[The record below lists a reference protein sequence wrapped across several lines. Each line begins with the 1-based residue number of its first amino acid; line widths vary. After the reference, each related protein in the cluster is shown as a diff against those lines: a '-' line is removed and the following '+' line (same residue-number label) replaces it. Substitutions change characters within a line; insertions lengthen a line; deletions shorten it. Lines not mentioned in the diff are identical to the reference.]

1 MLPPWRIFDMGK
13 NTYGKFQ
20 VRSQGMGTRHCLM
33 KYLSIA
39 ALLIAFVTVLG
50 GCGNRVPEDHYLRG
64 HGGIIQ
70 GDAPPPGS
78 EELPPMPPDSGGGGE
93 TPPTGSAGG
102 GGEMPP
108 NWRNSLPRAVAQ
120 PVRNQGL
127 VGDWWNS
134 KGTIAALR
142 FTSNRGWYSGILLSV
157 SARSRAKGFS
167 KGDVAYRVQRV
178 SQWVYEGQV
187 LSRFDDGRQPHWR
200 QRIRFIISSQNPNTM
215 KGYGKY
221 GAKTQVVA
229 YSRRTR

>member
-1 MLPPWRIFDMGK
+1 ME
-13 NTYGKFQ
+13 
-20 VRSQGMGTRHCLM
+20 TRHVLLRHLM
-33 KYLSIA
+33 SIA
-39 ALLIAFVTVLG
+39 ALLIALVLILSGCANEVRSPLGESVFEIDDGATVMEGLAG
-50 GCGNRVPEDHYLRG
+50 GR
-64 HGGIIQ
+64 
-70 GDAPPPGS
+70 S
-78 EELPPMPPDSGGGGE
+78 LPPMPPDSGGGGE

-102 GGEMPP
+102 GGETPPTGSAGDGGKTPP
-108 NWRNSLPRAVAQ
+108 NWRDGLPRAVAQ

-142 FTSNRGWYSGILLSV
+142 FTLNRGWYSGILLSV

-187 LSRFDDGRQPHWR
+187 LSRFDDGRQPHWK

-221 GAKTQVVA
+221 GSKTQVVA